1 MNYLKTIAQDARGI
15 ARVCG
20 WWVALRWLWCILL
33 TSPECLKARNLQP
46 ADRRMG
52 RGPFGVVRQRAR
64 AKLAGQQVFSGI
76 REIWVRDVYLKDNYL
91 EIPPRGLVID
101 LGANM
106 GNFTNLALA
115 QHDDVRVIAVEP
127 SRSLSN
133 AIRESLSINGWSNRA
148 SIKRA
153 FVGVKTEVQIRVA
166 SDPDY
171 RETQYISEAAFL
183 EEFDIRRVD
192 FLKCDIEGSE
202 FFLTEPGSRLLS
214 LTKNLAIE
222 VHPTG
227 GSVKDFSQFSR
238 RCRIRDWIGGRG
250 PFRCLHSTLPKAECS
265 NGGGRRARQPSLVRR
280 TRRGPAEPL
289 SDLPSGQPAL
299 QTRPPAWFSV

>member
-1 MNYLKTIAQDARGI
+1 VEASTVNYLKTIAQDARGI

-227 GSVKDFSQFSR
+227 GSVKDFLSFLGAAGFEIGSVVEDRSGACIALCR
-238 RCRIRDWIGGRG
+238 RPSAQMAGVAGLDNPVWLGGPG
-250 PFRCLHSTLPKAECS
+250 E
-265 NGGGRRARQPSLVRR
+265 GQPSH
-280 TRRGPAEPL
+280 
-289 SDLPSGQPAL
+289 
-299 QTRPPAWFSV
+299 